1 MPFNLLLANCLHH
14 GTSYNESGVNVS
26 IKPNSDETF
35 LFFNTDSDKNK
46 QQFNKYMGISD
57 TGETICDLLIYHLNH
72 ASNEPKKAI
81 CLVELKGTD
90 THHAVQQLLN
100 TYEMFNTNFR
110 KGGLFQDAKWG
121 AFIMTHKRSSVVKNT
136 KPLMKQL
143 SDKGLKPYIAKKGFD
158 TFIRGLV

>member
-1 MPFNLLLANCLHH
+1 
-14 GTSYNESGVNVS
+14 
-26 IKPNSDETF
+26 
-35 LFFNTDSDKNK
+35 
-46 QQFNKYMGISD
+46 MGIAN
-57 TGETICDLLIYHLNH
+57 TGEIICDLLIYHLNH

-90 THHAVQQLLN
+90 TKHAVQQLLN
-100 TYEMFNTNFR
+100 TYEMFNKNLR
-110 KGGLFQDAKWG
+110 KYGLFQDAKWG